1 VDGEWTRDGLG
12 MDWRWTGQG
21 VEGLKVDWTRTPWTR
36 GGLHRDST
44 RISGGVINTASFTGS
59 LKSNRMGWTSRL
71 LAEWIKGTIS
81 WSETVVGPKMMFC

>member
-21 VEGLKVDWTRTPWTR
+21 VEGLKVDSTRTPWTR

-44 RISGGVINTASFTGS
+44 RISGGVINT
-59 LKSNRMGWTSRL
+59 
-71 LAEWIKGTIS
+71 
-81 WSETVVGPKMMFC
+81 ET

>member
-21 VEGLKVDWTRTPWTR
+21 VEGLEVDSTRTPWTT

-44 RISGGVINTASFTGS
+44 RISGGVINTGTTSGKEKVREIAHTS
-59 LKSNRMGWTSRL
+59 LENRADR
-71 LAEWIKGTIS
+71 I
-81 WSETVVGPKMMFC
+81 

>member
-21 VEGLKVDWTRTPWTR
+21 VEGLEVESTRTPWTT

-44 RISGGVINTASFTGS
+44 RISGGVINTVQCVRVFDP
-59 LKSNRMGWTSRL
+59 
-71 LAEWIKGTIS
+71 KGGNLRSVCYGDVIS
-81 WSETVVGPKMMFC
+81 ILNMDRY

>member
-21 VEGLKVDWTRTPWTR
+21 VEGLKVDSTRTPWTR

-44 RISGGVINTASFTGS
+44 RISGGVINTGSMPCRFSFQTTCTTFYSILSSIG
-59 LKSNRMGWTSRL
+59 
-71 LAEWIKGTIS
+71 
-81 WSETVVGPKMMFC
+81 